1 MLPLLNRIVH
11 AAPSAYIAPSAVR
24 LDHQRTRHPTHSPS
38 HALAI
43 PRTSC
48 RLSSETWTFSSGVR
62 IYHNVVIR
70 GDLNAIR
77 IHPYTSIGDRSVI
90 HAAVSTPT
98 GLSASTSIGQHVVVG
113 QGCLLR
119 SVNVGDGCIIGDRSI
134 LLEGARME
142 EMSVLEPNSVV
153 PPGRVIPT
161 GQVWGGSPAQFCPYA
176 EQGRKDGYGR
186 GVVGGEG
193 RARGR
198 RVLRGW
204 Y

>member
-1 MLPLLNRIVH
+1 MDIFER
-11 AAPSAYIAPSAVR
+11 
-24 LDHQRTRHPTHSPS
+24 
-38 HALAI
+38 
-43 PRTSC
+43 
-48 RLSSETWTFSSGVR
+48 VR

-98 GLSASTSIGQHVVVG
+98 GLSASTIIGQHVLVG

-134 LLEGARME
+134 LLEGSRME
-142 EMSVLEPNSVV
+142 ELSVLEPNSVV

-161 GQVWGGSPAQFCPYA
+161 GQVWGGSPAQFVRALSKDEKMEMGAGSLA
-176 EQGRKDGYGR
+176 EKEGLVVDGYYGD
-186 GVVGGEG
+186 GIDGQGEG
-193 RARGR
+193 AWVEAVALRDELKEDCAVRRGAELER
-198 RVLRGW
+198 ITEHAL
-204 Y
+204 